1 MKFFYIHIFISIF
14 IYVIF
19 SFQFSIFIYYNFH
32 FSNSSCGNW
41 NSFQNEIAIDENYEN
56 NSLKDGNYI
65 SELMQTAVKK
75 KVFLLV
81 SCTVNDI
88 KKKFHFQNKQNT
100 QFLKFPF
107 LSDDKNNFFNEIENR
122 KESSSYSF
130 NDGNDFLY
138 VIPSLLFNE
147 KNDNRDDCKR
157 TPNGYRSNS
166 SSGQNHGIEIEFASV
181 CLSPPLSNENEMEIE
196 IDNLKNFSNDQND
209 FNNDYNKSE
218 KYVRAGRCT
227 VRTIEAQLELLLLP
241 SAMTDR

>member
-1 MKFFYIHIFISIF
+1 
-14 IYVIF
+14 
-19 SFQFSIFIYYNFH
+19 
-32 FSNSSCGNW
+32 
-41 NSFQNEIAIDENYEN
+41 
-56 NSLKDGNYI
+56 
-65 SELMQTAVKK
+65 MQTAVEK

-81 SCTVNDI
+81 SCTVNEM

-107 LSDDKNNFFNEIENR
+107 LSDDKINFFNEIENR

-147 KNDNRDDCKR
+147 KNDNRDDSKR

-209 FNNDYNKSE
+209 FSNDYNKSE